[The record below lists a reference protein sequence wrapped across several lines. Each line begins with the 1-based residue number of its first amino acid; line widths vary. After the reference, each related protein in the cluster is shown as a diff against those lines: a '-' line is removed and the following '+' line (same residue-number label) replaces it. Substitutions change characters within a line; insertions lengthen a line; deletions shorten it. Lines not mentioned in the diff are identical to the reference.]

1 MNKQTVLIDVDN
13 FLDWRFRED
22 DDKDFFWDDLIY
34 DLKKGGKYSID
45 LEDVLSMTEYVPMYC
60 INNWEDLNLDE
71 KDEKEEELYLFDE
84 RFDFE
89 FDGDD
94 KEQTNKE

>member
-1 MNKQTVLIDVDN
+1 MKKQTVLVDELN

-22 DDKDFFWDDLIY
+22 DDRDYFVNGLI
-34 DLKKGGKYSID
+34 DSLKKRGEYSIN
-45 LEDVLSMTEYVPMYC
+45 LEEVLSMTEYVPMYC

>member
-45 LEDVLSMTEYVPMYC
+45 LQDILSMTEYVPMYC

-71 KDEKEEELYLFDE
+71 KDEDEEELYFQDE

-89 FDGDD
+89 FDGD
-94 KEQTNKE
+94 ENE

>member
-1 MNKQTVLIDVDN
+1 MNKQTVLIDKDN

-22 DDKDFFWDDLIY
+22 DDKDFFLGDLIY
-34 DLKKGGKYSID
+34 DLKREGKYSID
-45 LEDVLSMTEYVPMYC
+45 LEDVLSMTEYIPMYC

-71 KDEKEEELYLFDE
+71 KDEDEEELYFQDE

-89 FDGDD
+89 FDGD
-94 KEQTNKE
+94 ENE

>member
-1 MNKQTVLIDVDN
+1 MNKQTVLIDVDD

-22 DDKDFFWDDLIY
+22 DDKDFFLDDLIY

-45 LEDVLSMTEYVPMYC
+45 LEDILSMTEYVPMCC

-71 KDEKEEELYLFDE
+71 KDEDEEELYFQDE

-89 FDGDD
+89 FDGD
-94 KEQTNKE
+94 ENE

>member
-45 LEDVLSMTEYVPMYC
+45 LEDILSMTEYVPMYC

-71 KDEKEEELYLFDE
+71 KDEDEEELYFQDE

-89 FDGDD
+89 FDGD
-94 KEQTNKE
+94 ENE